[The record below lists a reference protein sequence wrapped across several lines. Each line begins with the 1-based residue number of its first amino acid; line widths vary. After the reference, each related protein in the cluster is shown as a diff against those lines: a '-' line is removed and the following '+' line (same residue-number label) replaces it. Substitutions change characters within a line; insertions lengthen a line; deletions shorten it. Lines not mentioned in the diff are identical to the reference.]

1 MLLQVT
7 HTMTQT
13 ILRATPSMGQEHWGY
28 GEDGWDVGLAVLKGR
43 GKPRV
48 PDHGPFGMEIPCQ
61 AIPAQFQ
68 MG

>member
-1 MLLQVT
+1 
-7 HTMTQT
+7 
-13 ILRATPSMGQEHWGY
+13 MGQEHWGY
-28 GEDGWDVGLAVLKGR
+28 GEDGWDAGLAVLKGR
-43 GKPRV
+43 GEPRV